1 MAKSSPPAS
10 SRWFDSGIAWRFAV
24 ALLGALVAVP
34 LIATG
39 VGIIVGVPLL
49 LLACRPLKDYLAKEA
64 KERREQ
70 CTPKRK

>member
-39 VGIIVGVPLL
+39 VGVPLL